1 MARPST
7 KDRARR
13 LLALLP
19 YLSETGAIPLT
30 DLALKVGSDVDTVA
44 EDLGVLA
51 LCGADQFDPGTL
63 VDVYV
68 EGGHAVVSS
77 ALPALERPL
86 KLTPAE
92 ARALATALES
102 VGIGPAS
109 SLVRRL
115 AEVAAQEPDIDGIA
129 RTVRATYAPG
139 GHAAVI
145 AALGAAAMATRAV
158 TIAYYSASR
167 GETTSRVVHPYAL
180 HMWRGA
186 WYLLA
191 WCESAG
197 EERTFRVDRITGVK
211 MTSRTFERPA
221 GLPAGAEPLPD
232 LGSLPRATVRFA
244 ASAPDL
250 NDRDWPG
257 ATFEVRDDGSVI
269 ASVPYAG
276 TAWIA
281 RKIAARLGD
290 AELTGPTE
298 LRTAIAHAARGL
310 LDTLEDPA

>member
-1 MARPST
+1 MARPSAAL
-7 KDRARR
+7 RARR

-19 YLSETGAIPLT
+19 YLSETGAIPLE
-30 DLALKVGSDVDTVA
+30 DLAMKVGSDVDTVA

-51 LCGADQFDPGTL
+51 LCGADQLDPGTF

-68 EGGHAVVSS
+68 EDGRAVVSS

-102 VGIGPAS
+102 IGVDPAS
-109 SLVRRL
+109 PLPRRL

-158 TIAYYSASR
+158 TIGYHSASR

-191 WCESAG
+191 WCESAA
-197 EERTFRVDRITGVK
+197 EERTFRIDRITGVK
-211 MTSRTFERPA
+211 MTDRAFERPA
-221 GLPAGAEPLPD
+221 SLSRRAEPLPD

-250 NDRDWPG
+250 NDRVWPG
-257 ATFEVRDDGSVI
+257 ATFEGQDDGSVL

-281 RKIAARLGD
+281 RKVAARLGD
-290 AELTGPTE
+290 AEIVAPAE
-298 LRTAIAHAARGL
+298 VRAKVADAARGL
-310 LDTLEDPA
+310 LDSLEDRT